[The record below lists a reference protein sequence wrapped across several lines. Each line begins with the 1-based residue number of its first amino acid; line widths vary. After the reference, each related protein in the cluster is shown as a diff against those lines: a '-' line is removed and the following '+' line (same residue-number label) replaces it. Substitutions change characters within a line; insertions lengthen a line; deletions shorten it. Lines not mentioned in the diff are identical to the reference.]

1 MPVRYIKRNC
11 IFLGIIASLFTL
23 KVYASQISENELYS
37 PKAQNEDTDIK
48 IGLLVNDSS
57 NFSAQHAAELA
68 ISEANKNENLSGIR
82 FKLLIRSVEGRW
94 GAGSKQS
101 VKLVYEDKVWAIVGS
116 LDGRNA
122 HLTEQVATKAH
133 IVFLSTWA
141 TDPTLSQAFVPWYF
155 RCIPNDLQQ
164 SKVLINEIYNNKS
177 PKKTI
182 IVSDKSYDAFLS
194 AKSFIKEVAIAGKS
208 APELMVIEDASSK
221 NTNKIISEIID
232 SKTEN
237 VFVCGNS
244 EVTRE
249 IISQIRHKS
258 LKINIYGMVVLAEQ
272 TAGGEFQK
280 HLGGAKI
287 VSSNH
292 WFTEEGKSFQNKF
305 FETYG
310 YIPNAR
316 AAYAFDGIN
325 LIIDA
330 IYKSGFDNEKIK
342 DSLHNM
348 NYKNG
353 ITGVIEFDK
362 MGNRIDNGSLMKIIK
377 GKPASVR
384 ISN

>member
-1 MPVRYIKRNC
+1 MPVKYTIRNS
-11 IFLGIIASLFTL
+11 IFLVLVACLFSIKAYSL
-23 KVYASQISENELYS
+23 QILEKEHNS
-37 PKAQNEDTDIK
+37 PKVQNEQTEIK

-57 NFSAQHAAELA
+57 NYPAQHAAELA
-68 ISEANKNENLSGIR
+68 IKEANDNSNSIQ
-82 FKLLIRSVEGRW
+82 FKLVIRSAEGRW
-94 GAGSKQS
+94 GAGSKES

-141 TDPTLSQAFVPWYF
+141 TDPTLSQAFIPWYF

-164 SKVLINEIYNNKS
+164 AKVLINDIYNNKS
-177 PKKTI
+177 LKKTI

-194 AKSFIKEVAIAGKS
+194 AKSFIKEVAMAGKS
-208 APELMVIEDASSK
+208 APELMVIEDASPN
-221 NTNKIISEIID
+221 NTNKIISKIIN
-232 SKTEN
+232 SKAEN
-237 VFVCGNS
+237 VLVFGNS

-249 IISQIRHKS
+249 VLGQIGNKN
-258 LKINIYGMVVLAEQ
+258 LKINIYGTVALAEQ
-272 TAGGEFQK
+272 TAGVEFQK
-280 HLGGAKI
+280 HLEGAKI

-292 WFTEEGKSFQNKF
+292 WFTEEGKSFQKKF

-316 AAYAFDGIN
+316 AAYAYDGTN

-330 IYKSGFDNEKIK
+330 IYKSGFDNEKVK
-342 DSLHNM
+342 DSLHNL
-348 NYKNG
+348 NYKNRV
-353 ITGVIEFDK
+353 TGLIEFDK
-362 MGNRIDNGSLMKIIK
+362 MGNRIEKGSLMKIIE
-377 GKPASVR
+377 GKPASLR